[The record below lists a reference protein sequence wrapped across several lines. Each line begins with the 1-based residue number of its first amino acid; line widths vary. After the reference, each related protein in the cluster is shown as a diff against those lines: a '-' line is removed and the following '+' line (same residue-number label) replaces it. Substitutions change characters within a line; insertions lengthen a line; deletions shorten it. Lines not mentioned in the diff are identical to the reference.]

1 MAIESSDADVKS
13 SDVVSKS
20 VNILRQRQRL
30 SRLGADA
37 EHLIKLNI
45 CCHCRRPKV

>member
-1 MAIESSDADVKS
+1 MAIESSDADV
-13 SDVVSKS
+13 KS

-45 CCHCRRPKV
+45 CCHCRRRWRHQT